1 MHGWHGSLNA
11 SVASRLGLFGVP
23 FMILAGIGH
32 ETVDFGSMSAEFR
45 AQGFVNATLDA
56 FGDLGANTIGTLG
69 GLLTPG
75 ALATS
80 VGRSLGNLVPG
91 PADPDPRG
99 LGIGGYTGNPCAAW
113 RNKSVWPGGCSP

>member
-1 MHGWHGSLNA
+1 MRKS
-11 SVASRLGLFGVP
+11 
-23 FMILAGIGH
+23 ILAGIGH

-75 ALATS
+75 AL
-80 VGRSLGNLVPG
+80 VFCCIN
-91 PADPDPRG
+91 
-99 LGIGGYTGNPCAAW
+99 N
-113 RNKSVWPGGCSP
+113 